1 MSQNLSLICGCKSTA
16 FFITHNSFQ
25 PKFFKYFLFIC
36 KSAEKILHFMMLFV
50 KEMPSHQNNS
60 YLCTNYGLQVGCV

>member
-25 PKFFKYFLFIC
+25 PKFFKYFLFFC
-36 KSAEKILHFMMLFV
+36 KSMRKILSVVMVFP
-50 KEMPSHQNNS
+50 KEKPTIGIIPIFAQN
-60 YLCTNYGLQVGCV
+60 

>member
-36 KSAEKILHFMMLFV
+36 KSMRKISTIMMLFV
-50 KEMPSHQNNS
+50 KELPL
-60 YLCTNYGLQVGCV
+60 Y